1 MIHHFQ
7 PPCMPKS
14 DAPYSPMVLDEN
26 YAYLSGL
33 VAADFPEGQAVL
45 GDVEKETQAVM
56 TAIGRM
62 LAEFNLDVG
71 QIVRVDVHLVTLDDF
86 DAMDDVYREFFE
98 KDKYPARTTTQS
110 AGLFGG
116 SLVEITCMA
125 RRRR

>member
-7 PPCMPKS
+7 PPLMPKS

-33 VAADFPEGQAVL
+33 VAADFPGGQAVL
-45 GDVEKETQAVM
+45 GDVEKETHAVM

-62 LAEFNLDVG
+62 LSEFNLDMG